1 MKLIRECDIIKNR
14 YLLGEGENMKAYIEE
29 LRAKIKKYSEYYYTN
44 NESLISDVEFDKLLA
59 ELKELEEKYPEYREG
74 DSPTEVVGATNLRDT
89 KFKKVT
95 HKKPMLSLSNSY
107 NEGDI
112 ADFIERVKKL
122 LPEEKNIEY
131 ALELKLDGLS
141 LSVQYEDGKLIRAV
155 TRGDGTV
162 GEDVTENI
170 LEIESIPKVLKE
182 RVTLEVRGEVV
193 LPLSKFEELN
203 RKRMEEGEE
212 VFANPRNAASGTLR
226 QLDSSIIKERGLDAY
241 FYFLVDA
248 QNYGVKTHSESIE
261 YLSKLGIKTTG
272 VCEVLKNSS
281 ELIERI
287 EYWGTKREE
296 LDYETDGMVIKVN
309 NIELWD
315 RLGNTTK
322 SPRWAIAFKFPAKQ
336 VTTKILGVTWQVGRT
351 GKITPVAELEEVEL
365 SGSRVKRASLHNHQ
379 EIERKDIR
387 IGDSVFIEKAA
398 EIIPQVVKSVKELRV
413 GDEIVIEEPTNCPIC
428 NTQVEREEGQVDIK
442 CPNVA
447 CPGKI
452 EGELIYFVSR
462 DAMNIAG
469 FGSKIVENMLR
480 LGFIK
485 NIVDIY
491 ELKNHREELEKLEKM
506 GKKSVDNLLTAIEN
520 SKTREYSKVLCAL
533 GIPFVGKTSAK
544 LLADSSENIDRL
556 MSMSV
561 EDLTEIEGIG
571 EKMAQA
577 IYDFFRD
584 EEKIKLI
591 NGLKAHGLT
600 FAQEKKE
607 ELPEEERVFT
617 GKTFLFTGTLKNFTR
632 NEIKE
637 EIEKLGGKNLSA
649 VSKNLD
655 YLIVGEKAGSKL
667 KKAQELGTV
676 KLISEDEF
684 MEICGKKI

>member
-1 MKLIRECDIIKNR
+1 MKKYIK
-14 YLLGEGENMKAYIEE
+14 E
-29 LRAKIKKYSEYYYTN
+29 LREKIKKYSDYYYTN

-59 ELKELEEKYPEYREG
+59 ELKELEEKYPEYREEN
-74 DSPTEVVGATNLRDT
+74 SPTEVVGATSLKET
-89 KFKKVT
+89 KFQKVT

-107 NEGDI
+107 DEGGI
-112 ADFIERVKKL
+112 ADFIERIKKL
-122 LPEEKNIEY
+122 LLEEKEINY

-141 LSVQYEDGKLIRAV
+141 LSIQYENGKLVRAV
-155 TRGDGTV
+155 TRGDGAV

-170 LEIESIPKVLKE
+170 LEISSIPRELKE
-182 RVTLEVRGEVV
+182 KVSIEIRGEVV

-203 RKRMEEGEE
+203 RKRLENGEE
-212 VFANPRNAASGTLR
+212 VFANPRNAAAGTLR
-226 QLDSSIIKERGLDAY
+226 QLDSSIIRERGLDAY

-287 EYWGTKREE
+287 EYWGAKREE

-315 RLGNTTK
+315 ILGNTTK

-351 GKITPVAELEEVEL
+351 GKVTPVAELEEVEL
-365 SGSRVKRASLHNHQ
+365 SGSKVKRASLHNYQ

-387 IGDSVFIEKAA
+387 VGDSVFIEKAA
-398 EIIPQVVKSVKELRV
+398 EIIPQVVKSVKELRD
-413 GDEIVIEEPTNCPIC
+413 GSEIIITEPTNCPIC
-428 NTQVEREEGQVDIK
+428 NTVLEREEGQVDIK
-442 CPNVA
+442 CPNMA
-447 CPGKI
+447 CPGKV

-469 FGSKIVENMLR
+469 FGSKLVENMLR

-491 ELKNHREELEKLEKM
+491 ELKNHREELEKLDKM
-506 GKKSVDNLLTAIEN
+506 GKKSVDNLLNAIET

-544 LLADSSENIDRL
+544 LLAEASENIDNL
-556 MSMSV
+556 MNMSI
-561 EDLTEIEGIG
+561 EELMEIEGVG
-571 EKMAQA
+571 DKMAQA
-577 IYDFFRD
+577 IYEFFRD
-584 EEKIKLI
+584 EEKKKLI
-591 NGLKAHGLT
+591 EGLKINGLT

-607 ELPEEERVFT
+607 ELPEDEKVFT

-667 KKAQELGTV
+667 KKAQEIGSIKIIT
-676 KLISEDEF
+676 ENEF
-684 MEICGKKI
+684 MEICKKRS